1 MGWDVELRQ
10 GFVSGLFHLMASIFS
25 VCILPLS
32 AIIPTHSLLVTN
44 PSPLIL
50 CLSPAPRP
58 LSIAPHLLTLTW
70 LSAPRLV
77 ILSVGPLP
85 LSICPH
91 PLPLSSYPRPPPISW
106 PSASLLVLGPYPLL
120 LFLVILSA
128 RPLPLG
134 LHPSSSGLVLSY
146 PSAPFHLLSLF
157 PISISYPSAPFSP
170 HSLLLSW
177 PSAPFLTTLILCPSP
192 GPLPLSISPH
202 HVPSSCPS
210 PPPQPTHLLRFHFLS
225 PRPPVS
231 LRCSNPLSSTVSGY
245 TYGPDGPGHCSSF
258 LRTGSS
264 GRNRRHC
271 HRDRQRLR

>member
-177 PSAPFLTTLILCPSP
+177 PSAPLLNYPN
-192 GPLPLSISPH
+192 PLPLSWPSAPLH
-202 HVPSSCPS
+202 FPSSCTIICPLSTSATHAS
-210 PPPQPTHLLRFHFLS
+210 PPF
-225 PRPPVS
+225 
-231 LRCSNPLSSTVSGY
+231 PLSLSSS
-245 TYGPDGPGHCSSF
+245 PGFSPM
-258 LRTGSS
+258 L
-264 GRNRRHC
+264 
-271 HRDRQRLR
+271 